1 MVFLDHYSVG
11 QPLRRKGV
19 PMPVFV
25 DPLFPMTLETATER
39 QLLVALY
46 RKLEGMESMMTELS
60 QAVEQLKASV
70 ADLADT
76 VNNQVEPLQEAL
88 AAAQQALDDFTVADL
103 AEDADYQAEIDRLK
117 SDVQGKVEEA
127 QNAANQIQASVQ
139 QIQQVRDEIESQTGD
154 GETGATGPD
163 SGGGDTGATGPTG
176 VDDIGGATGPTGD
189 DAGGEDQTGAT
200 GPTGPEEQPPVNP

>member
-1 MVFLDHYSVG
+1 
-11 QPLRRKGV
+11 
-19 PMPVFV
+19 MPVFV

-76 VNNQVEPLQEAL
+76 VNSQVEPLQEAL
-88 AAAQQALDDFTVADL
+88 AAAQQALADFTVADL
-103 AEDADYQAEIDRLK
+103 AEDADFQAEIDRLK
-117 SDVQGKVEEA
+117 SDVEAKVTEA
-127 QNAANQIQASVQ
+127 QDAANQIQASVQ
-139 QIQQVRDEIESQTGD
+139 QIQQVRDDIDSQTGEE
-154 GETGATGPD
+154 GGGATGPEEP
-163 SGGGDTGATGPTG
+163 GGETGATGPTG

-189 DAGGEDQTGAT
+189 DAGGGDETGAT
-200 GPTGPEEQPPVNP
+200 GPTGPEEPPVNP